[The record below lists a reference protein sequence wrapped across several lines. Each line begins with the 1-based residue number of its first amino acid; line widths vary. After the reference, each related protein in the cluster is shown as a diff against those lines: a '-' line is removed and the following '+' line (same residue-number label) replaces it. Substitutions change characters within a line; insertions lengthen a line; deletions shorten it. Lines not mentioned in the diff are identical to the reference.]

1 MSAERDP
8 SNGHGVGAAVQ
19 EISERASVLVREE
32 VELAKAEVAVKA
44 KSLAH
49 GGAVAVAAGVFVVF
63 ALVLLLQA
71 ASWGVWLAFIGGQDY
86 WAGFLI
92 VGVFLLLVAA
102 LAGLIAQRAFKKGS
116 PPTPQMAIDEA
127 RLIQETVK
135 APLEGGSA
143 VAVGA
148 APQGAVADHARSATA
163 ATAATVAATGS
174 GAAAAAD
181 SAPGKDDDPTG
192 EGAR

>member
-8 SNGHGVGAAVQ
+8 GNGAGVGAAVQ
-19 EISERASVLVREE
+19 QISEQASVLVREE

-44 KSLAH
+44 KSLAQ

-143 VAVGA
+143 T
-148 APQGAVADHARSATA
+148 AVAA
-163 ATAATVAATGS
+163 AGSAATGS
-174 GAAAAAD
+174 EAVAAAD
-181 SAPGKDDDPTG
+181 SARGKGEDPTG

>member
-8 SNGHGVGAAVQ
+8 GTAAGVGAAVQ

-32 VELAKAEVAVKA
+32 VELAKAEVQVKV
-44 KSLAH
+44 KSLAR
-49 GGAVAVAAGVFVVF
+49 GGVVAAAAGVFVVF

-92 VGVFLLLVAA
+92 VAVVLLLAAA
-102 LAGLIAQRAFKKGS
+102 LAGFIAQRAFKKGA

-143 VAVGA
+143 AAVSAAAEAGAPVAAKA
-148 APQGAVADHARSATA
+148 ADGPSPARSNGDQA
-163 ATAATVAATGS
+163 GS
-174 GAAAAAD
+174 G
-181 SAPGKDDDPTG
+181 
-192 EGAR
+192 ER

>member
-1 MSAERDP
+1 M
-8 SNGHGVGAAVQ
+8 GAAVQ

-32 VELAKAEVAVKA
+32 VELAKAEVAAKA
-44 KSLAH
+44 KSLAQ
-49 GGAVAVAAGVFVVF
+49 GGAVAAAAGVFVIF

-92 VGVFLLLVAA
+92 VGVVLLILAA
-102 LAGLIAQRAFKKGS
+102 LAAFIAQRAFKKGS

-143 VAVGA
+143 T
-148 APQGAVADHARSATA
+148 AVAAAAGSSAADGSGTA
-163 ATAATVAATGS
+163 AAARDADAEAATKTGS
-174 GAAAAAD
+174 GG
-181 SAPGKDDDPTG
+181 STP
-192 EGAR
+192 

>member
-1 MSAERDP
+1 VSADRDP
-8 SNGHGVGAAVQ
+8 RAASGMGAAVQ
-19 EISERASVLVREE
+19 EISERATVLVREE
-32 VELAKAEVAVKA
+32 VELAKAEVAAKA
-44 KSLAH
+44 KSLAQ
-49 GGAVAVAAGVFVVF
+49 GGVVAAAAGVFVVF

-92 VGVFLLLVAA
+92 VGALLLLAAA
-102 LAGLIAQRAFKKGS
+102 LAAFIAQRAFKKGS

-143 VAVGA
+143 A
-148 APQGAVADHARSATA
+148 AVAAGTGADGPASEASRA
-163 ATAATVAATGS
+163 ATASVAADGRAGT
-174 GAAAAAD
+174 
-181 SAPGKDDDPTG
+181 P
-192 EGAR
+192 